1 LRDSG
6 TIVRPV
12 APSDV
17 AAVTRI
23 YAHYVL
29 HSLATFEVT
38 PPDEAELG
46 GRIEAVG
53 QLGLPFLVAD
63 GGGEILGY
71 AYGAPYRP
79 RPAYRFTVEESVY
92 VAPEARGRGLGRL
105 LLGEVVDACA
115 AAGMRQAVAVIAD
128 TGDRAS
134 VRLHERCGFSV
145 AGRLS
150 GVGVKHGQWLDTIL
164 MQRPLAA

>member
-1 LRDSG
+1 M
-6 TIVRPV
+6 
-12 APSDV
+12 

-38 PPDEAELG
+38 PPDEVELG

-53 QLGLPFLVAD
+53 RLGLPFLVAD

-92 VAPEARGRGLGRL
+92 VAPEARGRGVGRL
-105 LLGEVVDACA
+105 LLMRVLDACA
-115 AAGMRQAVAVIAD
+115 AAGMRQALAVIAD
-128 TGDRAS
+128 TGDPAS
-134 VRLHERCGFSV
+134 VRLHERCGFSI
-145 AGRLS
+145 AGRLA
-150 GVGVKHGQWLDTIL
+150 GVGLKHGQWLDTIL
-164 MQRPLAA
+164 MQRPLAS

>member
-1 LRDSG
+1 M
-6 TIVRPV
+6 T
-12 APSDV
+12 
-17 AAVTRI
+17 AVTRI

-46 GRIEAVG
+46 ERIEAIG
-53 QLGLPFLVAD
+53 RLGLPFLVAARD
-63 GGGEILGY
+63 GEIMGY

-92 VAPEARGRGLGRL
+92 VAPEARGRGIGRL
-105 LLGEVVDACA
+105 LLTHVLEACR
-115 AAGMRQAVAVIAD
+115 AAGMRQALAVIAD
-128 TGDRAS
+128 TGEPAS

-150 GVGVKHGQWLDTIL
+150 GVGLKHGQWLDTIL